1 MRIVCEGGSAVA
13 VNDEPLTHMTVFPEA
28 HEVRDVA
35 KLLLQLADSPQDVM
49 TTLDPTIGFR
59 IPAWLYETFV
69 AVWDAR
75 LKVAEMGVDL
85 SDLKVSKEPISDEF
99 IAEVRAEAT
108 PEQQAELD
116 RFQAA
121 RKLSTE
127 VPAAS
132 GTEVTPSTRKP
143 GRPRKEVK

>member
-1 MRIVCEGGSAVA
+1 
-13 VNDEPLTHMTVFPEA
+13 MTVFPEQ
-28 HEVRDVA
+28 HEIRDVA

-49 TTLDPTIGFR
+49 TTLDPTLGFR

-69 AVWDAR
+69 ATWDLR
-75 LKVAEMGVDL
+75 RKVAGMGVD
-85 SDLKVSKEPISDEF
+85 VSNMEFSNDPISDEF
-99 IAEVRAEAT
+99 IAEIRAEAT

-121 RKLSTE
+121 RKLSAE
-127 VPAAS
+127 VLAAS
-132 GTEVTPSTRKP
+132 GTETIEVKRKP